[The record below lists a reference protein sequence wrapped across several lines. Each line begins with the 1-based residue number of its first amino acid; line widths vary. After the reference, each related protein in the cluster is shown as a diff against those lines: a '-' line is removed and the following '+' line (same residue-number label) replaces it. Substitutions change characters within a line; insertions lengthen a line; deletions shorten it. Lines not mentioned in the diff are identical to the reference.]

1 MLERIDVALTPSAVV
16 SGLAGSAVVVIDV
29 LRATTTIVRALES
42 GAAAVIPCLEPD
54 DAIAVRR
61 RLSRDRVLLGGERDS
76 TRINGFD
83 LDNSPASYTPDV
95 CRGATIAFTTTN
107 GTRAMQRVANAGART
122 TYCGALRNRLA
133 VLKALEAGD
142 ETHALLVCAGNEG
155 DVSLEDLL
163 CAGAIAAAAVIR
175 NPGIALSDGARA
187 AALAFR
193 MTGAR
198 LVDAVASGEHAHNLA
213 TKGFTGDILLA
224 AELDVSDL
232 VPLYRDG
239 EIRPL

>member
-16 SGLAGSAVVVIDV
+16 SGLSGSAVVVIDV

-42 GAAAVIPCLEPD
+42 GARAVIPCLEPD
-54 DAIAVRR
+54 DAIAVKR
-61 RLSRDRVLLGGERDS
+61 RLNRENVLLGGERDS
-76 TRINGFD
+76 VRISGFD
-83 LDNSPASYTPDV
+83 LDNSPSSYTPTI
-95 CRGATIAFTTTN
+95 CRDATIAFTTTN

-122 TYCGALRNRLA
+122 TFCGALRNRLA
-133 VLKALEAGD
+133 IVKALESA
-142 ETHALLVCAGNEG
+142 ETTHALLVCAGNEG
-155 DVSLEDLL
+155 DISLEDLL
-163 CAGAIAAAAVIR
+163 CAGAIAAAAVAR
-175 NPGIALSDGARA
+175 NPNIALSDGARA

-198 LVDAVASGEHAHNLA
+198 IVDAVASGEHAHNLA
-213 TKGFTGDILLA
+213 VKGFVGDILLA
-224 AELDVSDL
+224 GELDVSDL